1 MKFSSKKPVEKKPD
15 DSLFGLLAAYK
26 ANNTYFRI
34 LINEEKKVV
43 LLSITDNPKYFPVV
57 SGNETYEG
65 FRLMKRSEMSLIKH
79 SVKYLSPMHIIAFY
93 GDSLG
98 LKITSRTGKITND
111 LDNAKRIYHLEAKL
125 SQCPNIVQAVKKI
138 IHLTPQKKYEIIEKY
153 LANSMKSEVQE

>member
-1 MKFSSKKPVEKKPD
+1 MRLSSKKTGEKKPD

-43 LLSITDNPKYFPVV
+43 LLSITDNPKYFPAI

-65 FRLMKRSEMSLIKH
+65 FRLLKRSEMNLIKH
-79 SVKYLSPMHIIAFY
+79 SVKYLSPLHIIEFY
-93 GDSLG
+93 GDTLG
-98 LKITSRTGKITND
+98 LKITSRTGKIVNNLASD
-111 LDNAKRIYHLEAKL
+111 KKIYHLETKL
-125 SQCPNIVQAVKKI
+125 SQCPNIIQTVKKI